1 MKNVEVLDLI
11 KDGENYNCEFKRK
24 FSTHQKIA
32 KEMIAFANSGGGY
45 LLFGIDDDGKII
57 GVDSEKSEANLI
69 KDTAIN
75 YCEPPVK
82 FNIEFKEIKDK
93 EIIIV
98 EIPIS
103 DVKPHRIQDYK
114 NYIDINTAVISVRVN
129 DKSVSAS
136 KEMIKIMITENNGN
150 SLKNYSIGE
159 DEKMV
164 FEYLDKNEIITV
176 AELKKIGN
184 ISERRASRT
193 LIKMVRANL
202 LFLHKNDNSKEY
214 FSVKL

>member
-1 MKNVEVLDLI
+1 MKYSEVLELI

-32 KEMIAFANSGGGY
+32 KEMIAFANSGGGF
-45 LLFGIDDDGKII
+45 LLFGIDDDGKVI
-57 GVDSEKSEANLI
+57 GLESEKSEANLI
-69 KDTAIN
+69 KDTADN
-75 YCEPPVK
+75 YCEPPLK

-98 EIPIS
+98 EIPVS
-103 DVKPHRIQDYK
+103 QNKPHRIQDYK
-114 NYIDINTAVISVRVN
+114 NKIDINNAIVSVRVN
-129 DKSVSAS
+129 DKSVLAS
-136 KEMIKIMITENNGN
+136 KEMIKIMISENNGN

-159 DEKMV
+159 DEKKV
-164 FEYLDKNEIITV
+164 FEYLDKNETITV
-176 AELKKIGN
+176 SELKKIGN

-202 LFLHKNDNSKEY
+202 LFLHKSDNSKEY
-214 FSVKL
+214 FSAK

>member
-1 MKNVEVLDLI
+1 MKNVEVLELI

-57 GVDSEKSEANLI
+57 GVESEKSEANLI
-69 KDTAIN
+69 KDTANN
-75 YCEPPVK
+75 YCEPSIK

-98 EIPIS
+98 EVPAS
-103 DVKPHRIQDYK
+103 DDKPHRIQDYK
-114 NYIDINTAVISVRVN
+114 NDIDINTALISVRVN
-129 DKSVSAS
+129 DKSVLAS
-136 KEMIKIMITENNGN
+136 KEMIKIMLSENNN
-150 SLKNYSIGE
+150 SILKNYSIGD
-159 DEKMV
+159 DEKKV
-164 FEYLDKNEIITV
+164 FEYLDKNETITV

-202 LFLHKNDNSKEY
+202 LFLHKKDDSKEY
-214 FSVKL
+214 FSTKI